1 MKQPNVLL
9 LDLQSSPEL
18 GSTLRHILES
28 APLPN
33 SDVVNWK
40 LGDLSPVQLQQQA
53 LACTD
58 LQNGAGNSV
67 KELLARLRP
76 EVIFL
81 VSPMN
86 LLRQFRSRFRS
97 LLSCSPASQLIAVSE
112 VETPDEF
119 FDFEELGI
127 SDFITP
133 PLKPVDILPRFW
145 RALRTALANT
155 IRSTDDASHLP
166 VEPFF
171 KEVLPMFKSLIG
183 GSAAFLLQANRIPL
197 IAKCDARVFISGE
210 TGTGKEVFARAIHKL
225 SSRTDRPFVPLNCG
239 AIPADLFESELFGHE
254 RGSFTGAFNK
264 RAGLV
269 AEADGGTLF
278 LDEIDSLPY
287 YSQVKLLRFLQ
298 ESEYRAV
305 GSDRNRR
312 ADVRIITATNADID
326 RAVKEEKLRKDLYYR
341 LNIIELKLPP
351 LRERR
356 EDIMLL
362 ANHFLYRYA
371 EKFGKSIQGFSSEAM
386 QKLSLHTWPG
396 NVRELEHAI
405 ERAAALAQSPVIVA
419 NDLSLAEN
427 GDQSSPPSFQEAK
440 RRAVEQFERN
450 YLQSLLLAYQG
461 NVSRAARA
469 AQKDRGTLLQ
479 LLRKYGIK
487 ADYFRFGKK
496 QDDDEV

>member
-1 MKQPNVLL
+1 M

-18 GSTLRHILES
+18 GSTLRRILES
-28 APLPN
+28 ARFPN
-33 SDVVNWK
+33 SDMANRQ
-40 LGDLSPVQLQQQA
+40 LGDLSPVQFQQQA
-53 LACTD
+53 LASNE
-58 LQNGAGNSV
+58 LQNEANNSI

-86 LLRQFRSRFRS
+86 LLRQFRSRVRS

-112 VETPDEF
+112 LETPDEF

-127 SDFITP
+127 NDFITP

-155 IRSTDDASHLP
+155 IRPNDDASQLP

-171 KEVLPMFKSLIG
+171 REVLPVFKSLIG
-183 GSAAFLLQANRIPL
+183 GSASFLLQANRIPL

-225 SSRTDRPFVPLNCG
+225 SSRADRPFVPLNCG

-254 RGSFTGAFNK
+254 RGSFTGAINK

-305 GSDRNRR
+305 GSDKNHR

-356 EDIMLL
+356 EDITLL
-362 ANHFLYRYA
+362 ANHFLHCYA
-371 EKFGKSIQGFSSEAM
+371 EKFGKSIQGFSAEAM
-386 QKLSLHTWPG
+386 QKLSLHIWPG
-396 NVRELEHAI
+396 NVRELEHTI
-405 ERAAALAQSPVIVA
+405 ERAAALAESPVIVA
-419 NDLSLAEN
+419 SDLSLAEHDN
-427 GDQSSPPSFQEAK
+427 QTSPPSFQEAK

-487 ADYFRFGKK
+487 ADCFRFGSKSH
-496 QDDDEV
+496 DDDNEV